1 MIDVLKSTI
10 KLLVVDVLIKCTL
23 GGAVDGV
30 WCFIKEHQKEVK
42 DILDS
47 TRDGG

>member
-10 KLLVVDVLIKCTL
+10 KVLVVDVLIKSTL
-23 GGAVDGV
+23 SGAADGI

-42 DILDS
+42 DILNS
-47 TRDGG
+47 VRDGG